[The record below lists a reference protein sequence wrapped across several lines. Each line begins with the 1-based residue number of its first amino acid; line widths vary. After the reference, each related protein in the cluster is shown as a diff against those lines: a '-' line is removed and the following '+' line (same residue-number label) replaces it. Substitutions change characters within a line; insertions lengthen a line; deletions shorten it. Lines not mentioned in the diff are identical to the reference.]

1 MKTAWK
7 ARCRGLLLLMVSC
20 YVDGQGNIRNVAV
33 FQHFKRLIN
42 IRRKGEPRQ
51 IVRYINPKEAELLDA
66 AAGINVRFRLGGV
79 KFPPEIYYKIFTH
92 RHIEDLCANS
102 PRDYTKLPAKHTSH
116 IKSDDLQEEDYSGW
130 YRRIENNGWR
140 PVCETFW
147 RPNENVMVGDKK
159 ESEFHFSKLKRRQDM
174 EKKRKIRKIQWMQ
187 QMYYAGNLEAKST
200 NYETLGLIQ
209 TATKGLLRTIE
220 DGGIDSVMEWEVDEV
235 LNWTNTLNFDEYIA
249 NWKEIATSNS
259 SANFK
264 IKSIFI
270 KKAQMQRNE
279 QRKIYA
285 SNLDWSLM
293 ILYMLQFH
301 SPQSFHL
308 HPLPQS
314 PKDCSKCL
322 CLFCSLLYRVQVT
335 IFLNS
340 IYMR

>member
-1 MKTAWK
+1 MEQRLSDFHMALKQESEFERKDRAARIIQKAWK
-7 ARCRGLLLLMVSC
+7 CFL
-20 YVDGQGNIRNVAV
+20 NVAV

-42 IRRKGEPRQ
+42 IRRQGEPRQ

-147 RPNENVMVGDKK
+147 RPTENVMVGNKK
-159 ESEFHFSKLKRRQDM
+159 ETIMYINCIHLQSPNSKDLHHSSFPICR
-174 EKKRKIRKIQWMQ
+174 
-187 QMYYAGNLEAKST
+187 YYAGNLEAKST
-200 NYETLGLIQ
+200 NYETVGLIQ

-220 DGGIDSVMEWEVDEV
+220 DGGVDSVMEWEVDEV

-264 IKSIFI
+264 SFRFE
-270 KKAQMQRNE
+270 KAQE
-279 QRKIYA
+279 KIHDYEDTLEEA
-285 SNLDWSLM
+285 KETQKD
-293 ILYMLQFH
+293 
-301 SPQSFHL
+301 PSFE
-308 HPLPQS
+308 
-314 PKDCSKCL
+314 
-322 CLFCSLLYRVQVT
+322 T
-335 IFLNS
+335 IYEEPHFTKA
-340 IYMR
+340 